1 MSRILRRP
9 MFRGGRVSSY
19 GTGIAAPLV
28 PGYQGGGQIGGGII
42 YGKPMADGRY
52 GFQDVELFDVKDSI
66 GEIETGGK
74 ITEKNVPDSSWEN
87 LVELEK
93 FEAVPKY
100 DEDFLQKQFGSFV
113 KGVERRVGYAED
125 DAFMTDV
132 DLGMQLQPPVHPADS
147 AFWKIYNEDPD
158 KAYEFWKNNISTW
171 GTKQEEQMKHAKKI
185 GANVDYGI
193 KTETSDIPEKT
204 AEQLE
209 IERLNAIIAG
219 MNTEEPEVDA
229 KTAVAENKEL
239 FRDLLGY
246 DKAKGQDI
254 SSMLLGFAGAEGDD
268 TWSKTKS
275 FFRDE
280 AKRPGKAE
288 KISDAA
294 GTLAIQDYIAG
305 KRSKEKIAELKGIK
319 TFELDEQIKRLYP
332 QADDEWLMGLR
343 KAAGKDRSLSSDSTI
358 KSALAPRLREGPDK
372 GKTINP
378 NIKKKDL
385 NDVLKDKEDFKIG
398 LTIVTLEGGQKIIIE
413 KTATDTFWRQDLP
426 IY

>member
-28 PGYQGGGQIGGGII
+28 PGYRGGGQIGGGII

-52 GFQDVELFDVKDSI
+52 GFQEPEITVGAELI
-66 GEIETGGK
+66 
-74 ITEKNVPDSSWEN
+74 EKNVPKANWEN

-93 FEAVPKY
+93 FETVPKY
-100 DEDFLQKQFGSFV
+100 DEDFLKNKFDQFV
-113 KGVERRVGYAED
+113 KGVERRVGYAKN
-125 DAFMTDV
+125 DAFQTDV
-132 DLGMQLQPPVHPADS
+132 DLGIQLQPPMDPDDA

-158 KAYEFWKNNISTW
+158 QAYKYWKENISTW
-171 GTKQEEQMKHAKKI
+171 GTKQKEQMEHAKTI

-193 KTETSDIPEKT
+193 KSDTDTPELT
-204 AEQLE
+204 DDQIE
-209 IERLNAIIAG
+209 IERLKKLLAEKAV
-219 MNTEEPEVDA
+219 EPEVDA
-229 KTAVAENKEL
+229 KTAVAENKAL
-239 FRDLLGY
+239 FADLLGA
-246 DKAKGQDI
+246 DKARGEDI

-305 KRSKEKIAELKGIK
+305 KRSKEKIAELKGME
-319 TFELDEQIKRLYP
+319 TFKLDEQIKRLYP
-332 QADDEWLMGLR
+332 QADDEWVTALR
-343 KAAGKDRSLSSDSTI
+343 KGAGKDGSLSSDSTI

-372 GKTINP
+372 GKALNTSIS
-378 NIKKKDL
+378 KKDL
-385 NDVLKDKEDFKIG
+385 PEIQKDQDDFKIG
-398 LTIVTLEGGQKIIIE
+398 LTIVTLKGGQKVIVE
-413 KTATDTFWRQDLP
+413 KTATDIKIREDLP
-426 IY
+426 IF